1 VFVEKGVGVNSSAP
15 FFCSS
20 HDGTIKLRMCFLC
33 VFYVFSN
40 LIVKYFAYIYLILIK
55 FNLMPNITNSH
66 LDDFIHDADR
76 QYEEANY
83 YQITPPRERE
93 YKPFRSVTW
102 TYGSI
107 SYKILKILT

>member
-1 VFVEKGVGVNSSAP
+1 
-15 FFCSS
+15 
-20 HDGTIKLRMCFLC
+20 
-33 VFYVFSN
+33 
-40 LIVKYFAYIYLILIK
+40 
-55 FNLMPNITNSH
+55 MPNITNSH

-107 SYKILKILT
+107 SYKI